1 MSESEQPENGD
12 KGRKKR
18 KYEKKPDRAICGAKS
33 KRNGKPCPNP
43 PMANGRCYHHGGAS
57 IPPGPGHPTYK
68 HGRTSKLA
76 KYLPEAFQ
84 KLYNES
90 HSDAELLSIRGEAA
104 LLETRVKV
112 LCERL
117 YSGESGALWKR
128 LLKHWNDFEEGNRL
142 SREAAST
149 EDPERRGDLRQ
160 QAQEL
165 IQSAVQNIGRII
177 REAEKDESNWRELIA
192 TSQQSAGL
200 KQAEMGRLQKL
211 QMMMTAEEAIV
222 LMHQLQQAVADVVSD
237 PSLRQAIARRFEQL
251 SGGGPGP
258 AMQSDPLTIEGTVK
272 EPGE

>member
-1 MSESEQPENGD
+1 MQDDGG
-12 KGRKKR
+12 KKKR
-18 KYEKKPDRAICGAKS
+18 DRKAYEGPFCGAKRRDGS
-33 KRNGKPCPNP
+33 TCKNP
-43 PMANGRCYHHGGAS
+43 PMENGRCRMHGGKS
-57 IPPGPGHPTYK
+57 RPPGPTHHSYK

-76 KYLPEAFQ
+76 KHLPEVFGRV
-84 KLYNES
+84 YSES
-90 HSDAELLSIRGEAA
+90 YSDADLLSIRSEAA

-117 YSGESGALWKR
+117 YTGESGQLWKR

-149 EDPERRGDLRQ
+149 EDPERMGDLRQ

-177 REAEKDESNWRELIA
+177 REAEKDESNWKELIE

-200 KQAEMGRLQKL
+200 KQAEMGRLKQL

-222 LMHQLQQAVADVVSD
+222 LMHQMKQAVADVVSD
-237 PSLRQAIARRFEQL
+237 PQLRQRIAARFAQL
-251 SGGGPGP
+251 AGGTESVP
-258 AMQSDPLTIEGTVK
+258 AAGLPAVGGEVIEGQAS
-272 EPGE
+272 E